1 MRNFVTQTKQIN
13 LSTKRV
19 RQNQTTLSTKREHLA
34 CTFFFPRKSYNSVL
48 NITMSYNSVLRSL
61 SIIISSP
68 NLPWFDI
75 LPSLS
80 LLLSIPMTANPTRAR
95 TTIHWCHLYLPG
107 PMIERTVESLLMETR
122 TSLCGVGHDSSL
134 LDITRLPKDELVLR
148 LFGLE
153 ATSFFNRFKMRKRA
167 RCNTV
172 SMRNMCLSSYSSR
185 DALTHTTH
193 GKKKKNENNGNSG
206 GI

>member
-1 MRNFVTQTKQIN
+1 MTQTKQIN

-75 LPSLS
+75 DLPSLS

-107 PMIERTVESLLMETR
+107 PMIERTVELYSWRPERRCVVLVTILR
-122 TSLCGVGHDSSL
+122 SWTSQGCRKMSWCCACLVWRRLVSSTDS
-134 LDITRLPKDELVLR
+134 R
-148 LFGLE
+148 
-153 ATSFFNRFKMRKRA
+153 
-167 RCNTV
+167 
-172 SMRNMCLSSYSSR
+172 
-185 DALTHTTH
+185 
-193 GKKKKNENNGNSG
+193 
-206 GI
+206 